1 MILAPHQA
9 YTREEDAVRM
19 ETEALKKKEYH
30 LIHSQRRQRG
40 HTLFSFNT
48 VTKAIGVVKYKRDI
62 QLNLDGTV
70 AYNNKVTIDKD
81 CIYIQALNKK
91 NCMKKLRKMGYDIK

>member
-1 MILAPHQA
+1 MILTPHQA

-30 LIHSQRRQRG
+30 LIHSQRRQKG

-48 VTKAIGVVKYKRDI
+48 VTKKIEVVKYKRDI
-62 QLNLDGTV
+62 QLNFDGTV
-70 AYNNKVTIDKD
+70 SHENKVTIDKN
-81 CIYIQALNKK
+81 CIYVQALNEK
-91 NCMKKLRKMGYDIK
+91 NCIKKLRKMGYSI